1 MAQRGRCSEDEG
13 DVAVSV
19 TMQPAELMAGAELMT
34 SVELISVVD
43 QANRLAGA
51 AGRPELIDRLA
62 RVRVGVAARQ
72 MRVVVVGA
80 RGQGV
85 TSLVDVVDRT
95 VPVWLPGAR
104 FADVPGGPGGN
115 ELRLPES
122 GSADVVLFVSDAG
135 HEYGAAELDALAVIR
150 AQGLALVG
158 VLSKIDLYPRWN
170 DVQRGNRW
178 RLQAAG
184 MDSPA
189 IPLLPVSSVMCE
201 DGRRCGDE
209 SLSVASGVPQLLEFL
224 RDRIGT
230 RVDPAL
236 RDSVLGEV
244 RAVTDQLGKLWNGEL
259 DALRSS
265 GESPQDQRQR
275 VIVQLDR
282 CQQLSA
288 NWQLGLG
295 DGVTELM
302 SQVDFDLRERLREVM
317 EGAEEDITKTNPT
330 RDWDRFD
337 GAVRGKVD
345 DSVRATFALATDR
358 SRRLAEQVAAK
369 LAGNPDG
376 SPTGVVLP
384 DIWLEDPDDALRRV
398 RPMECP
404 ERGGSFARVVNS
416 VRGSYGGVLMVG
428 VLTSLA
434 GLSLISV
441 WSVTAGVLLGLFTFW
456 EDRKNGKERGK
467 AEAKMAVSRL
477 MDSVNF
483 RVGDE
488 LRAQLRAVHRTMRDH
503 FTEINDQRLRA
514 ASDAV
519 RAAVDA
525 AQLNGGQRETRLSQL
540 QNYLAELRQ
549 LRIRATVPAS

>member
-1 MAQRGRCSEDEG
+1 
-13 DVAVSV
+13 VSV
-19 TMQPAELMAGAELMT
+19 TMQPAELMASAEQMS
-34 SVELISVVD
+34 SVGLIRVVD
-43 QANRLAGA
+43 QADRLAGV
-51 AGRPELIDRLA
+51 AGRSELIDRLA
-62 RVRVGVAARQ
+62 RARAGVAARQ
-72 MRVVVVGA
+72 VRVVVVGVC
-80 RGQGV
+80 GQGV
-85 TSLVDVVDRT
+85 TSLVYVLERT
-95 VPVWLPGAR
+95 VSDRLPGAS
-104 FADVPGGPGGN
+104 FVDVPGGRGAS
-115 ELRLPES
+115 EFRLPES

-150 AQGLALVG
+150 AQGTALVG
-158 VLSKIDLYPRWN
+158 VLTKIDLYPRWN

-184 MDSPA
+184 MDAPT

-201 DGRRCGDE
+201 DGRRSGDE
-209 SLSVASGVPQLLEFL
+209 SLLVASGVPQLLEFL

-230 RVDPAL
+230 GVDRAL

-244 RAVTDQLGKLWNGEL
+244 RAVTDQLGRLWNGEL
-259 DALRSS
+259 DALGGS
-265 GESPQDQRQR
+265 GESPQDQQR
-275 VIVQLDR
+275 RAIVELDR
-282 CQQLSA
+282 CQQLSV

-317 EGAEEDITKTNPT
+317 ECAEGDITKANPT
-330 RDWDRFD
+330 RDWNRFD

-345 DSVRATFALATDR
+345 DSVRASFALATDR

-369 LAGNPDG
+369 LAGSPDG

-398 RPMECP
+398 KPMECP
-404 ERGGSFARVVNS
+404 ERGGAFARVVNS
-416 VRGSYGGVLMVG
+416 VRGSYGGILMVG

-456 EDRKNGKERGK
+456 EDRKNGRERGK

-488 LRAQLRAVHRTMRDH
+488 LRAQLRAVHRTLRDH

-549 LRIRATVPAS
+549 LRIRATVPTS